1 VAIVIAVAATLLFT
15 DLSRYAKTVALIL
28 RVTPYEQAG
37 TGAGEILILG
47 DSTGYGTGAKMA
59 GQSVAGRLGAAYPG
73 YRISNNSVNSRQI
86 AGARDAAQKLTSQYN
101 LVLLQIGANDL
112 LAGRSVAEVVADM
125 QQLIEAV
132 LPHAEQVVIMTA
144 GNIGALPRY
153 SGETASYHTERSRA
167 YTTAMVELTAS
178 YQEVAYVPLFDEPA
192 EDPFVSQPERYIAW
206 DGLHPSSA
214 GYELWYQKALPYLRQ
229 ALGLPAE

>member
-1 VAIVIAVAATLLFT
+1 MAIVITVVATLLFT
-15 DLSRYAKTVALIL
+15 DLDRYAKTVALIL

-73 YRISNNSVNSRQI
+73 YRLSNNSVNSRQI
-86 AGARDAAQKLTSQYN
+86 AGAREAASN
-101 LVLLQIGANDL
+101 LSDTYDLLLLQIGANDL
-112 LAGRSVAEVVADM
+112 LAERPVEEVVADM
-125 QQLIEAV
+125 QQLIEDV

-167 YTTAMVELTAS
+167 YTAAMVELTTS
-178 YQEVAYVPLFDEPA
+178 YQEVAYVPLFDEPD
-192 EDPFVSQPERYIAW
+192 EDPFVSEPDRYIAA

-229 ALGLPAE
+229 ALGAPAE